1 MKQITDANT
10 DENTTV
16 NSNPALDI
24 DGNIYL
30 RGPLT
35 MNQMETLMAYNDM
48 NNKSSERIAAVI
60 ECPISLIIESKDSD
74 DFLRHIAIKMCNSDL
89 LDRVDYEVVGV
100 VPDKPNTLYLKV
112 KGFVND
118 VVAEK
123 YGMF

>member
-10 DENTTV
+10 NKNTTV

-60 ECPISLIIESKDSD
+60 ECPISLMIESKDLD
-74 DFLRHIAIKMCNSDL
+74 DFLRRIAIKMCNSDL

-123 YGMF
+123 YGML

>member
-60 ECPISLIIESKDSD
+60 ECPISLMIESKDSD
-74 DFLRHIAIKMCNSDL
+74 DFLRNIAIKMCNSDL
-89 LDRVDYEVVGV
+89 LDRIDYEVVGV

>member
-1 MKQITDANT
+1 MKQITDDNT
-10 DENTTV
+10 DENTTIH
-16 NSNPALDI
+16 SNPALDI

-60 ECPISLIIESKDSD
+60 ECPISLMIESKDLD
-74 DFLRHIAIKMCNSDL
+74 DFLRRIAIKMCNSDL
-89 LDRVDYEVVGV
+89 LDSVDYEVIGI
-100 VPDKPNTLYLKV
+100 VPNKPNTLYVKV